1 MEWVMSVEGVANAR
15 VDQLKRSGNWP
26 DLTAGGV
33 VILKNDEYAVIRNSL
48 GVAPVGQLALTFS
61 GGIKG

>member
-1 MEWVMSVEGVANAR
+1 MEWAMSVDGVANVR

-33 VILKNDEYAVIRNSL
+33 VALKSNEYAVIRNSL
-48 GVAPVGQLALTFS
+48 GIAPVGTLALTFS